1 MIFLIK
7 NLKRGGLALSHTYWI
22 YFMDRIHVFHD
33 KPGLINVAFS
43 YSYCPILVTKNYGIG
58 LDKKPMY

>member
-1 MIFLIK
+1 MIFSIK

-33 KPGLINVAFS
+33 KPGLIKVAFS
-43 YSYCPILVTKNYGIG
+43 YRLILVTKIMAWG
-58 LDKKPMY
+58 

>member
-7 NLKRGGLALSHTYWI
+7 KFKARGLVLSHTYWI

-33 KPGLINVAFS
+33 KPGLIKNAFS
-43 YSYCPILVTKNYGIG
+43 YCSILVTKSWHGVR
-58 LDKKPMY
+58 